1 MKSTE
6 FGDSQGSP
14 ETQPSCRGVSAVRLR
29 GCGEAALR
37 NATGEESQLR
47 EKFEKILERY

>member
-29 GCGEAALR
+29 GVVKQHSEMRLVKKA
-37 NATGEESQLR
+37 S
-47 EKFEKILERY
+47 